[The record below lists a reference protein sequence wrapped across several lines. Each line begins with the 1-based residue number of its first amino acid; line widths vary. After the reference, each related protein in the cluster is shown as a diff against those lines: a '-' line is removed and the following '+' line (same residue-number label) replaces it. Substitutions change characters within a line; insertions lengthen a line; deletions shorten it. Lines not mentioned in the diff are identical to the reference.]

1 MNPAMHRG
9 MFRGMHWATWG
20 AALGCVT
27 ALVTQAP
34 AHWLANAVAQASH
47 QRVLL
52 TQPVGTVWQG
62 SATWVLSDGQIGAP
76 SAMALPS
83 RMHWQL
89 RPHIDWSHFSLGL
102 RAQLN
107 TACCTPQA
115 LVVDLT
121 PRWQGVRVHIPAH
134 ASQWPAHWLVGLGAP
149 WNTVQPEG
157 QLQFST
163 PGLTLQR
170 ETNQL
175 HLDGQAQLQLQ
186 QLSTR
191 LSTLQPLGSYRVQ
204 VQGGDTMAVKLDT
217 VEGKL
222 QLQGEG
228 QWVQGRL
235 RFKGEASA
243 QPEFEAA
250 LSNLL
255 NILGQRRGNKSIMEL
270 G

>member
-1 MNPAMHRG
+1 MR
-9 MFRGMHWATWG
+9 WAGWG
-20 AALGCVT
+20 IAVGSVT
-27 ALVTQAP
+27 ALITQAP
-34 AHWLANAVAQASH
+34 AHWLAHAVAHASH

-52 TQPVGTVWQG
+52 TQPQGTVWHG
-62 SATWVLSDGQIGAP
+62 SATWALSDGQVGAP

-83 RMHWQL
+83 RLQWHL
-89 RPHIDWSHFSLGL
+89 APHIDWTRVSLGL
-102 RAQLN
+102 RAQLDA
-107 TACCTPQA
+107 ACCTPQPL
-115 LVVDLT
+115 LVDIT
-121 PRWQGVRVHIPAH
+121 PRWQGVRIHMPAH
-134 ASQWPAHWLVGLGAP
+134 TSHWPAHWLVGLGAP

-157 QLQFST
+157 QLQLST
-163 PGLTLQR
+163 QGFTLHSQAGQWR
-170 ETNQL
+170 
-175 HLDGQAQLQLQ
+175 LDGQVQMQLA

-191 LSTLQPLGSYRVQ
+191 LSTMQALGSYRVLM
-204 VQGGDTMAVKLDT
+204 QGGDTIAVKLDT

-228 QWVQGRL
+228 QWLDGRL